1 MLSNRL
7 IILTVFITLQ
17 TIAVAQTG
25 KSIYVSRDPRVDK
38 LVDKHIELTKQ
49 ASRGRIYIEQGYRL
63 LVVNTNQRDL
73 AMKIRGILLKEFP
86 EHKTYMSYQTP
97 NFRVHFGNFSTRK
110 EAEKVKKEL
119 PTDLGSTIIIVP
131 TKIEKVVTFNE
142 KSNPQ

>member
-49 ASRGRIYIEQGYRL
+49 ASRGKIYIEQGYRL

>member
-1 MLSNRL
+1 MLSSRL
-7 IILTVFITLQ
+7 TIFTDLITLQ

-25 KSIYVSRDPRVDK
+25 KSTYVRRDPRVDK
-38 LVDKHIELTKQ
+38 LVDKYIELNKQ
-49 ASRGRIYIEQGYRL
+49 ASKGRVNIEQGYRL
-63 LVVNTNQRDL
+63 LVVNTNQREL
-73 AMKIRGILLKEFP
+73 AMKIRGILLNEFP

-110 EAEKVKKEL
+110 EAEKVRKEL
-119 PTDLGSTIIIVP
+119 PADLGSTIIIVP

>member
-1 MLSNRL
+1 MSNRL

-25 KSIYVSRDPRVDK
+25 KSIYISRDPRVDK

-49 ASRGRIYIEQGYRL
+49 ASRGKIYIEQGYRL

>member
-1 MLSNRL
+1 MSNRL

-49 ASRGRIYIEQGYRL
+49 ASRGKIYIEQGYRL